1 MVLTLLNL
9 VRLGKESN
17 AFLAEVASVMAELLS
32 KTILIQDV
40 VVK

>member
-17 AFLAEVASVMAELLS
+17 AFSAEVASVMAELLS